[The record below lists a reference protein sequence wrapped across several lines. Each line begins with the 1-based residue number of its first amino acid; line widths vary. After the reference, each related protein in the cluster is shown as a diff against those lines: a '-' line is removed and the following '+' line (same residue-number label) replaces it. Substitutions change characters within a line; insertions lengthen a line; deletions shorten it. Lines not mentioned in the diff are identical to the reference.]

1 MSLQDSGRF
10 GDLLTSPFLSLYSN
24 KRSWPD
30 LFYKVSLL
38 RV

>member
-10 GDLLTSPFLSLYSN
+10 GDLLTSPFLSFN